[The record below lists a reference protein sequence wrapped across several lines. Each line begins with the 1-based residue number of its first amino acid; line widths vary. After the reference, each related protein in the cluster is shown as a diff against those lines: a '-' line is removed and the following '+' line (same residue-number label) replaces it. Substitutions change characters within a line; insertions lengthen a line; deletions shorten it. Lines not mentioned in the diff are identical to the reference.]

1 MQTAPLC
8 AYRCF
13 LPNLAGFTG
22 GVPASRIIPLSI
34 ANVKSGQTFLAK
46 LQIAALP
53 SNESKVMLK
62 LYLTISGLVLGL
74 VILANSVTFASTP
87 PSSSAAEPPVKNVVI
102 QLFGDV
108 QTMPYLPDNQGKY
121 QLLWVRIP
129 LAVSGSGIFSYT
141 ANLKTQTGQLVATV
155 HSRSLLASV
164 SIEQLTFYFDG
175 GQIAASGLNGP
186 YKITDFIIRDTT
198 TGQEVFRLDAPGTTE
213 TLQASQFAGCS
224 LGYTVK
230 LDSDEGTGVYCGTLS
245 YATEKARTAT
255 QDTTISFSGVDIV
268 TLLGELPPVG
278 NQNGFATTLDGG
290 CQPDSGQKV
299 PVTTIY
305 GVIGARRLGLTLT
318 NRVTLHGF
326 RLFTFEET
334 HVLITGSHNLLTCN
348 WIGNYDGLD
357 TISSTGNGLVIGV
370 AGKPS
375 ADYNQLGLAGAPES
389 GNLIGGNGLLDL
401 LVLNGKHNSSHYTV
415 IGVQREGTPMPLA
428 AGRLK
433 VSLGSQLT
441 FGLAHR
447 IVN

>member
-1 MQTAPLC
+1 
-8 AYRCF
+8 
-13 LPNLAGFTG
+13 
-22 GVPASRIIPLSI
+22 
-34 ANVKSGQTFLAK
+34 
-46 LQIAALP
+46 
-53 SNESKVMLK
+53 MLK
-62 LYLTISGLVLGL
+62 LWLTFLGL
-74 VILANSVTFASTP
+74 GLGLLLLINSVTSTATSQP
-87 PSSSAAEPPVKNVVI
+87 QPEPVDNSVVI

-108 QTMPYLPDNQGKY
+108 QTMPYLPDNQGKS

-129 LAVSGSGIFSYT
+129 LAVSGSGIFSYS

-155 HSRSLLASV
+155 ESRSLLASV

-198 TGQEVFRLDAPGTTE
+198 TGQEVFRLDAPGATE
-213 TLQASQFAGCS
+213 ALQASQFAGCS
-224 LGYTVK
+224 LGYTIK
-230 LDSDEGTGVYCGTLS
+230 LDNDEGTGVYCGTLS
-245 YATEKARTAT
+245 YATEKARIAN
-255 QDTTISFSGVDIV
+255 QDTLISFSGVDLI
-268 TLLGELPPVG
+268 TLRGELPPVG
-278 NQNGFATTLDGG
+278 NQNGFAITLDGG
-290 CQPDSGQKV
+290 CQVDSGQKI

-348 WIGNYDGLD
+348 WIGSYDGLD
-357 TISSTGNGLVIGV
+357 TISGTGNGLVIGV
-370 AGKPS
+370 AGGQS

-389 GNLIGGNGLLDL
+389 ANLIGGNGLLDL
-401 LVLNGKHNSSHYTV
+401 LVLNGRHNSSHYTI
-415 IGVQREGTPMPLA
+415 IGVQREGTPMPNA

-433 VSLGSQLT
+433 VVAGSQLT
-441 FGLAHR
+441 FGPIHR